1 MNVSEC
7 TIGALFDLSHT
18 LAEGYLAQFCYPW
31 EAVGGIGQFL
41 RALICRL
48 RGDKNFCE
56 RSPGVLIHRSAHIAL
71 SAELR
76 APCIVC
82 ADAEVRHGALLRGQ
96 VLVGRGCVVG
106 NSVELK
112 NSILFDGVHVP
123 HFNYIGDSLLGYR
136 SHFGA
141 GAVTSNVK
149 SDRSEV
155 CVRVGERA
163 FATGG
168 YKCGDRLQRRA
179 LSRHGHR
186 EEHDGISPRPRPRR
200 LPRKPHHQGL
210 RNLPQTV
217 AFWGNFAQDPPVFR

>member
-41 RALICRL
+41 RALICHL

-56 RSPGVLIHRSAHIAL
+56 RSPGVLVHRSAHIAL

-163 FATGG
+163 FAMGG
-168 YKCGDRLQRRA
+168 YKCGA
-179 LSRHGHR
+179 FVG
-186 EEHDGISPRPRPRR
+186 DGAEIGCNAVLCP
-200 LPRKPHHQGL
+200 GTVIG
-210 RNLPQTV
+210 RNTTV
-217 AFWGNFAQDPPVFR
+217 YPLVLARGAYPANHIVKGCGTFPKR